1 MTQTTQT
8 SVPFADFRR
17 HLGPIKAEVMAAIE
31 QIYDRCDFVLGKD
44 VHAFEEEMARYLGVA
59 DVCATANATTGLTA
73 LIRAFGIGPGDEVI
87 TTVHTAIA
95 TAEAITM
102 AGAQVVF
109 ADIDAATYN
118 IDPADVAG
126 RITPRTKAIIAVHLY
141 GHPAALKELG
151 EIADKNGLVLIEDCA
166 QAQGARFRGNRL
178 GAIGD
183 GAVFSFFPSKTL
195 GGIGDGGA
203 ITAKDTNVLLRARM
217 DCNHGRTEKY
227 VHEFQ
232 GTNSRLD
239 SIKAA
244 YLRIGLRHLDEWN
257 AARQR
262 AAALYDDGLAGL
274 GQVTLPVIRED
285 CTHAYMNYII
295 RTARRDEL
303 AAFLREHAVKTGL
316 HYPLSLNQQP
326 AFKHLDQGD
335 GHFPVAERAC
345 AEVLS
350 LPMFPG
356 IEADEVATVCHWVR
370 AFFA

>member
-1 MTQTTQT
+1 MTQTIQK

-17 HLGPIKAEVMAAIE
+17 NLDPIRGEVMAAIE
-31 QIYDRCDFVLGKD
+31 QIYDRCDFILGEE
-44 VHAFEEEMARYLGVA
+44 VRAFEEDMARWLGVQ
-59 DVCATANATTGLTA
+59 DVCATANATTGMTA

-95 TAEAITM
+95 TGEAITL

-109 ADIDAATYN
+109 ADIDNATHN
-118 IDPADVAG
+118 LDPADVEKK
-126 RITPRTKAIIAVHLY
+126 ITPRTKAIIAVHLY
-141 GHPAALKELG
+141 GHPAALKELA
-151 EIADKNGLVLIEDCA
+151 EIAASHKLVLIEDCA
-166 QAQGARFRGNRL
+166 QAQGARFRGNRV

-203 ITAKDTNVLLRARM
+203 ITAKDPKVLLRARM

-227 VHEFQ
+227 VHEFE

-244 YLRIGLRHLDEWN
+244 FLRIALRHLDEWN
-257 AARQR
+257 TARQQ
-262 AAALYDDGLAGL
+262 AAAIFDERLAGIDAI
-274 GQVTLPVIRED
+274 TLPVVRED
-285 CTHAYMNYII
+285 CTHVYMNYII

-303 AAFLREHAVKTGL
+303 AAFLKEHGVNTGL
-316 HYPLSLNQQP
+316 HYPMSLNQQP
-326 AFKHLDQGD
+326 AYKHLNQGD

-356 IEADEVATVCHWVR
+356 IEPDEVATICLWVR